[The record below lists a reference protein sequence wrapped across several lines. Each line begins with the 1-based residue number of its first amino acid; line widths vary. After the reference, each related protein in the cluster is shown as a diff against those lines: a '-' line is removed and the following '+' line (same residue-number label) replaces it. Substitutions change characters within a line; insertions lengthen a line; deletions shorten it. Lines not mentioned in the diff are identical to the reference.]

1 MFNVARDMFH
11 NIPDYKRNID
21 YKYLIE
27 RWNKNKMT
35 SSQLSISKQHWS
47 DVLSWARGV
56 HEKIRALYLHE
67 KVTLFMFNEVKTTK
81 T

>member
-11 NIPDYKRNID
+11 NIPNYKRNID

-27 RWNKNKMT
+27 YNIWNKNKMT

-56 HEKIRALYLHE
+56 HEKNRELY
-67 KVTLFMFNEVKTTK
+67 TK
-81 T
+81 M